1 MPWQRTIGALIGMV
15 LAFAVC
21 GQAVLHKHLIVS
33 LGGGGGILAIESNAD
48 SLNADGLPSS
58 AVRFSF
64 AYALG
69 DRFSLGGHYDRI
81 GTVRHEGGVDRLRFT
96 TYMIE
101 GSYRP
106 INAQR
111 SVIEVTAAAGLNI
124 MALRPIGHLIPYDS
138 AGPTFAFGLRYLR
151 LINETIGLQ
160 VAVDHAQGLTQ
171 QVNFH
176 EEPLQVTPDDPLT
189 IGWHGQRIT
198 GGMFIR
204 F

>member
-1 MPWQRTIGALIGMV
+1 MIGLLIAMV
-15 LAFAVC
+15 PAFSVC

-33 LGGGGGILAIESNAD
+33 LGGGGGLLAIESNAD
-48 SLNADGLPSS
+48 SLNADALPSS

-81 GTVRHEGGVDRLRFT
+81 GTVRHEGGVERLRFT
-96 TYMIE
+96 TYLIE
-101 GSYRP
+101 GTYRP
-106 INAQR
+106 IDAER
-111 SVIEVTAAAGLNI
+111 TAIEVTAAAGAYI
-124 MALRPIGHLIPYDS
+124 MALRPIGGLIPYDS
-138 AGPTFAFGLRYLR
+138 AGPAFAFGLRYLR

-160 VAVDHAQGLTQ
+160 VAIDHAQGLTQ
-171 QVNFH
+171 EVTFH